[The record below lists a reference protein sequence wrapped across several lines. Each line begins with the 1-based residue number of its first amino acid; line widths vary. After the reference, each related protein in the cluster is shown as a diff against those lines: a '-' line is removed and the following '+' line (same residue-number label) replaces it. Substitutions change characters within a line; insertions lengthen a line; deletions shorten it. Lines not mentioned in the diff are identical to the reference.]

1 METEN
6 ISDKIRQHI
15 KQLVKTAGLPDT
27 EDSLETL
34 EEGWMEKLEF
44 FETQAA
50 ERNMEMVDDFEGD
63 DERGAM
69 MLTYSGSLINL
80 GPRGEEGRHVEY
92 HSIGI
97 RNDVPES
104 AEADATEL
112 AGDVGID
119 GEAEFTKGPIKKSSP
134 IFKIAVVSEEM
145 ENEEQEDLLAEVTKT
160 LAEEFVEVNKT
171 IIEE

>member
-1 METEN
+1 MEPEN

-15 KQLVKTAGLPDT
+15 KQLVRTAGLPDT

-44 FETQAA
+44 FEAQAA
-50 ERNMEMVDDFEGD
+50 ERDMEMVDDFEGD

-69 MLTYSGSLINL
+69 ILTYSGSLINL
-80 GPRGEEGRHVEY
+80 GPRDEEGRHVEY

-112 AGDVGID
+112 AGDLG
-119 GEAEFTKGPIKKSSP
+119 
-134 IFKIAVVSEEM
+134 KIGRAHV
-145 ENEEQEDLLAEVTKT
+145 
-160 LAEEFVEVNKT
+160 
-171 IIEE
+171 